1 MKTKEAIR
9 KLIIRNNET
18 KCKDVC
24 MYGKGLCKYEK
35 RCNILSNHYQN
46 AN

>member
-24 MYGKGLCKYEK
+24 MYGKELCKYEK
-35 RCNILSNHYQN
+35 RCNILSSHYQN
-46 AN
+46 AK